1 MCVSE
6 PDGSSV
12 TLGHFVLQELNDL
25 TQHSEDEIIN
35 HHLNNGTVYLMA
47 QMTTQSSEEESS
59 FFSLR
64 VTNGTTLYIHAVTG
78 EETPCGNVTVDGDR
92 SRPVKFLLD
101 TNSSCDQCQPPEQVL
116 PPILPATQIIPQQPS
131 DSTINVPDFFSH
143 CESCTLY
150 QLCNRQAV
158 GVNFTYSGTYQVCIY
173 EPIDGNVTSLDH
185 YILHSGQE
193 QNMTERVLNSYSG
206 ISRLNVRM
214 IVSFNSV
221 SLTQSKCMGSDAPY
235 FLDVMNGTVLF
246 ISNGSCS
253 NLTYEDHVLSFQQRN
268 DGIIL
273 CSLLIFISSLDLQA
287 LPHAYKL
294 FMGVKDRPAICTA
307 RRGKEP
313 GNRGCLISVYMHI
326 KGETDQQS
334 V

>member
-1 MCVSE
+1 
-6 PDGSSV
+6 
-12 TLGHFVLQELNDL
+12 
-25 TQHSEDEIIN
+25 
-35 HHLNNGTVYLMA
+35 MA
-47 QMTTQSSEEESS
+47 QMTNQSSEGESS

-64 VTNGTTLYIHAVTG
+64 VTNGTTLYIHAVAG

-101 TNSSCDQCQPPEQVL
+101 TNSSCDQCKPPEQVL
-116 PPILPATQIIPQQPS
+116 PPILPATQTILQQPS
-131 DSTINVPDFFSH
+131 DTTINVTDFFSH

-158 GVNFTYSGTYQVCIY
+158 GVNFTYSGYYQVCIY
-173 EPIDGNVTSLDH
+173 EPTDGNVTSLKL

-193 QNMTERVLNSYSG
+193 QSMTERVLNYREPG

-221 SLTQSKCMGSDAPY
+221 SLTQSRCMGSNAPY

-246 ISNGSCS
+246 ISSGNCS
-253 NLTYEDHVLSFQQRN
+253 NLIYGDIKDHMLSFQQRN

-273 CSLLIFISSLDLQA
+273 STLLTYSTL
-287 LPHAYKL
+287 Y
-294 FMGVKDRPAICTA
+294 
-307 RRGKEP
+307 
-313 GNRGCLISVYMHI
+313 
-326 KGETDQQS
+326 
-334 V
+334 